1 MIVSNTFSQAQSFLW
16 EIRQQIETN
25 EGFRETFPEFKA
37 GARWSDSELSL
48 ANKTKIS
55 KEANV
60 TAVGAQGPIVSKHVD
75 MLIVD
80 DLVDQENS
88 RTENQRQK
96 LKLWLAMTLQPTL
109 EPEGEV
115 HFLGTRYHAEDL
127 YGELANG
134 EFKEC
139 FLVDK
144 ALSESGESLWPSK
157 FPASLLQSKRQEMG
171 SVAFGMQYQ
180 NDVSGS
186 RGDIFQYDWIKYYDV
201 APSQLRIFQGVDL
214 AIGQKSSHDYFA
226 HCTVGI
232 DTNFNIFVLDFYRGR
247 HSFLEQA
254 DIIVSKFQQF
264 DPVRVGN
271 EIVAYQSALAHHL
284 RTQTQVRVHELPAK
298 VDKVTRAQA
307 LSAKFESRQVH
318 FLKYQQDLIEEVCG
332 FPNAQHDDLFDAL
345 EFAIRLGTQIGIR
358 KRRAVEPGLIG
369 MGTVSTRP
377 DPIIRKFMG
386 L

>member
-1 MIVSNTFSQAQSFLW
+1 
-16 EIRQQIETN
+16 
-25 EGFRETFPEFKA
+25 
-37 GARWSDSELSL
+37 
-48 ANKTKIS
+48 
-55 KEANV
+55 
-60 TAVGAQGPIVSKHVD
+60 

-88 RTENQRQK
+88 RPENQLQK
-96 LKLWLAMTLQPTL
+96 LRLWLAMTLQSTL
-109 EPEGEV
+109 KPEGEV

-134 EFKEC
+134 EFIEC

-144 ALSESGESLWPSK
+144 AFSDSGESLWPSK
-157 FPASLLQSKRQEMG
+157 FPASLLQSKCQEMG

-186 RGDIFQYDWIKYYDV
+186 KGDIFQFDWIKYYDV
-201 APSQLRIFQGVDL
+201 APSQFRVFQGVDL

-226 HCTVGI
+226 HCTVGS
-232 DTNFNIFVLDFYRGR
+232 DANFTVFVLEYYRGR

-254 DIIVSKFQQF
+254 DILVRKFQQF
-264 DPVRVGN
+264 DPIRVGI

-284 RTQTQVRVHELPAK
+284 RAQTQVRVHELPAK

-318 FLKYQQDLIEEVCG
+318 FLKFQQDLIEEVCE

-345 EFAIRLGTQIGIR
+345 EFAIRLGTQIAIR
-358 KRRAVEPGLIG
+358 KRRAIEPGLIG
-369 MGTVSTRP
+369 ISSVSTRP
-377 DPIIRKFMG
+377 DLIIRKFMG
-386 L
+386 LLKWRRHH